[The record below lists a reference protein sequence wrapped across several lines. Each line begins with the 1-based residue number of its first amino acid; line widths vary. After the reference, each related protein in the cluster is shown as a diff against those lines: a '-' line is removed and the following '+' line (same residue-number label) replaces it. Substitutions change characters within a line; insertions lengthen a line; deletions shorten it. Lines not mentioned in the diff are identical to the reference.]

1 MLSSIIDTT
10 ITVSTFLICTG
21 VSLLL
26 GLLSA
31 FVCKFKSQTTQSF
44 LVTIAILP
52 AIIQTVIMLV
62 NGNIG
67 AGVAVA
73 GSFSLIR
80 FRSAQGTAREIA
92 SVFMV
97 MAIGLATGMGYITLA
112 IIFFIVVALY
122 QILLCQFNFGAIK
135 DSERSLKITIPEDLD
150 YEGIFDDIFEKYT
163 KSAKL
168 EDVKT
173 SNLGTLY
180 ELKYDIILKGNA
192 VPKAF
197 LDEIRTRNGNLNIV
211 CGKVQMKEAL

>member
-21 VSLLL
+21 VSLIL

-31 FVCKFKSQTTQSF
+31 FVCKFKNQTTQSF

-150 YEGIFDDIFEKYT
+150 YEGVFDDIFEKYT

-168 EDVKT
+168 EGVKT

-180 ELKYDIILKGNA
+180 ELKYDIVLKGNT

>member
-10 ITVSTFLICTG
+10 ITISTFLICTG
-21 VSLLL
+21 VSLIL

-31 FVCKFKSQTTQSF
+31 FICKFKNQTTQSF

-112 IIFFIVVALY
+112 IIFFVVVALY

-150 YEGIFDDIFEKYT
+150 YEGVFDDIFEKYT

-168 EDVKT
+168 EGVKT

-180 ELKYDIILKGNA
+180 ELKYDIVLKGNT

>member
-1 MLSSIIDTT
+1 MLSSIIEST
-10 ITVSTFLICTG
+10 ITLNTFFICTG
-21 VSLLL
+21 VSLIL

-31 FVCKFKSQTTQSF
+31 LICKFKNQTTQSF
-44 LVTIAILP
+44 LITIAILP
-52 AIIQTVIMLV
+52 AIVQTVIMLV

-73 GSFSLIR
+73 GSFSLVR

-92 SVFMV
+92 AVFMV

-112 IIFFIVVALY
+112 LIFFAVVAVF
-122 QILLCQFNFGAIK
+122 QILLCLFNFGAIK

-168 EDVKT
+168 EGVKT

-180 ELKYDIILKGNA
+180 ELKYDIVLKGNT

-197 LDEIRTRNGNLNIV
+197 LDELRTRNGNLNIV
-211 CGKVQMKEAL
+211 CGQVQMKESL

>member
-21 VSLLL
+21 VSLIL

-31 FVCKFKSQTTQSF
+31 FVCKFKNQTTQSF

-163 KSAKL
+163 KSSKL
-168 EDVKT
+168 EGVKT

-180 ELKYDIILKGNA
+180 ELKYDIILKGNT